1 MRVPI
6 EGKRVP
12 AHNCHRYMATTQL
25 KMGRSPLDVQRQ
37 MGHTTLTMPNQY
49 ASLVTEDIQRSQ
61 ERYSPYGQ
69 KT

>member
-37 MGHTTLTMPNQY
+37 MGLQP
-49 ASLVTEDIQRSQ
+49 
-61 ERYSPYGQ
+61 
-69 KT
+69 